1 VQAAGAR
8 GGDVGLALSID
19 YHRRSARTPGKGG
32 GTPPLRA
39 VGARSMAHVAISAAT
54 AGDSVAVTVK
64 KWRGKKSR
72 EAVK

>member
-1 VQAAGAR
+1 
-8 GGDVGLALSID
+8 
-19 YHRRSARTPGKGG
+19 
-32 GTPPLRA
+32 
-39 VGARSMAHVAISAAT
+39 MAHVAISAAT